1 MNAPAILAVTI
12 AVLVVGRVLLAV
24 EQARAAS
31 PRERTSRAGAG
42 RGSGLLRFVAVW
54 LLLAPGLG
62 WLALAPPRMAAT
74 YVPGMVLLG
83 FAALWPL
90 TRYVLVPLGLVKA
103 AYWVAWFSVRNKSEE
118 RAGASQLA
126 ASMAL
131 HRKADFDQDAA
142 SWLEERIQESA
153 QIRGG
158 TIAAAAATAAV
169 RGDAEGAR
177 ALFDSVRT
185 LDPKVCPRSA
195 RHTAAEWL
203 AADAASRG
211 AWEQVIEIAGD
222 PAGAGR
228 SANLLAGVAK
238 RLLGKPDAPGRATLV
253 RLWLTAPRRRQ
264 SFAIVERALSVA
276 DGDAP
281 IDDDDDDAV
290 VPRAPDGDLLG
301 RALAAHAAL
310 LSAKKPKP
318 ADVARVGRA
327 FDAAFEDDSLAAHV
341 DERAEA
347 LGATRA
353 GSVLARLRSD
363 VETSL
368 FELLKKH
375 RIALDDTV
383 DELGDVAAR
392 AQRRLRDETLTVI
405 EALSDAIRNR
415 VRDKRALSPI
425 DEWRE
430 WSALRMAYER
440 GVLLGGPEL
449 RYLAFTKV
457 QSDVCALAV
466 WLFNDRKEKPIANAM
481 FRFLLAEATATGD
494 ADGITLQTK
503 NVGCGVD

>member
-1 MNAPAILAVTI
+1 MNAPAILVVLI

-31 PRERTSRAGAG
+31 PKGPASSAGKG

-74 YVPGMVLLG
+74 YVPGMVLLA

-118 RAGASQLA
+118 RAGAAQLA

-131 HRKADFDQDAA
+131 HRKADFDPDAA
-142 SWLEERIQESA
+142 SWLEEHIQESA

-158 TIAAAAATAAV
+158 TIGAAAATAAA

-211 AWEQVIEIAGD
+211 AWEEVIEIASD

-281 IDDDDDDAV
+281 IDDDDEAV

-353 GSVLARLRSD
+353 GSVLGRLRSD

-368 FELLKKH
+368 FELLKTH

-392 AQRRLRDETLTVI
+392 AQRRLRDEALTVI

-415 VRDKRALSPI
+415 VREKRALSPI

-457 QSDVCALAV
+457 HSDVCALAV

-494 ADGITLQTK
+494 ADGVALQTK